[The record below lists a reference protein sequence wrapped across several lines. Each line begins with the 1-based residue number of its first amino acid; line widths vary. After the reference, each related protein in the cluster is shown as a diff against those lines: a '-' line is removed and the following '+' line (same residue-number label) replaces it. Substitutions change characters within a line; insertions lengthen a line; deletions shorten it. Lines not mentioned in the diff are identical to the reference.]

1 MTQWKG
7 KRAIVKKYQI
17 SPEELLRI
25 LNKGEVAYSDVDGV
39 LMVDE
44 ESFVAYIDSLRQ
56 AVRQNNA
63 VNRLKQVLRSG
74 KKLELDKAESVI
86 AHRLEDRVD
95 SIYALATRA
104 LSMLLEPK
112 ERKIFLAFIN
122 GDTIWSV
129 ARQTGLRNKQVCHI
143 FENSIK
149 KLGQAVPYVIQRL
162 TSRCQEMEEA
172 NRDMVQKL
180 AECNNWF
187 SHVDLQVQEMEVKIA
202 HAQRQNEFFK
212 SYLDYLQAMFDA
224 ERKINAEM
232 EKMLY
237 TRHSSFAM
245 DYLSAIKSYFSRLF
259 HLARN

>member
-1 MTQWKG
+1 MTRWKG
-7 KRAIVKKYQI
+7 KKAIVEKYQI
-17 SPEELLRI
+17 SPEELLHI
-25 LNKGEVAYSDVDGV
+25 LNKGEVTYSNVDGV

-56 AVRQNNA
+56 AAKQNNA
-63 VNRLKQVLRSG
+63 VNRLKQALRSG
-74 KKLELDKAESVI
+74 KKPGLDKAECVI
-86 AHRLEDRVD
+86 AHRLEGRVE
-95 SIYALATRA
+95 SIYTLATRA

-122 GDTIWSV
+122 GDSVWSV
-129 ARQTGLRNKQVCHI
+129 ARQTGLKNKQVYYT

>member
-7 KRAIVKKYQI
+7 KKAIIKKYQI
-17 SPEELLRI
+17 SPEELFRI
-25 LNKGEVAYSDVDGV
+25 LKKGEVAYSDVDGV

-56 AVRQNNA
+56 AAKQNNA
-63 VNRLKQVLRSG
+63 VNRLKQTLRAG
-74 KKLELDKAESVI
+74 KKPELDKAESVI
-86 AHRLEDRVD
+86 AHRLEGRVD
-95 SIYALATRA
+95 SIYALSSRA

-122 GDTIWSV
+122 GESIWSV
-129 ARQTGLRNKQVCHI
+129 ARQTGLRNKQVYHI

-149 KLGQAVPYVIQRL
+149 KLSQAAPYVIQRL
-162 TSRCQEMEEA
+162 TTRCQEAEQA
-172 NRDMVQKL
+172 NRDLVQKL

-187 SHVDLQVQEMEVKIA
+187 AHVDLQVQEMEVKIA

-237 TRHSSFAM
+237 TRHSSCAM